1 MLDDWKGV
9 LTGSPDAL
17 ESLYASTYHDLFA
30 YGVMLGH
37 PREAVKDGI
46 QYLFLSIWEKRDRLP
61 QVSSVKPY
69 LFTWLRRILNEKK
82 DHQTTFPIAPH
93 LEASADSQEDIIIR
107 AELARETW
115 QQLLLGMEQLTPK
128 QKQAIQLRYFD
139 KLSYDEIA
147 DRTQNNVR
155 TIYNLVSEALKVL
168 KKKVKNNR

>member
-1 MLDDWKGV
+1 MLDDWNEV
-9 LTGSPDAL
+9 LTGSPEAL
-17 ESLYASTYHDLFA
+17 ESIYASTYRDLFA

-46 QYLFLSIWEKRDRLP
+46 QYLFLSIWEKRDSLST
-61 QVSSVKPY
+61 VTSVKPY

-82 DHQTTFPIAPH
+82 DSQAVFPIPTDF
-93 LEASADSQEDIIIR
+93 EVSADSQEDVIIR
-107 AELARETW
+107 AELARETL
-115 QQLLLGMEQLTPK
+115 QQLLLGIEQLTPK

-139 KLSYDEIA
+139 KLSYNEIA
-147 DRTQNNVR
+147 DRTDNNVR